1 MHAAK
6 GIVLKKYDAGE
17 ADGFFVIYASEYGKI
32 KAHAQGVKKESARL
46 KGHLEPLNFVALQCV
61 QGRNGIRLTGAQA
74 LESWPSIRSD
84 FKKSRAALLIAEF
97 IDRTCMEREK
107 DKKLWELLL
116 NNFFLL
122 ERGLSILPACAG
134 RPELQ
139 RMLAAFESCA
149 FKTLGFGESKSS
161 AEIPSIALLFEKGYN
176 GKDALST
183 ANIRDS

>member
-1 MHAAK
+1 MYCTL
-6 GIVLKKYDAGE
+6 GVVLKKYSSGE
-17 ADGFFVIYASEYGKI
+17 TDGFFVIYTEEYGKI
-32 KAHAQGVKKESARL
+32 KAHAQGVKKESAVL

-61 QGRNGIRLTGAQA
+61 QGRSGMRLTGAQS

-84 FKKSRAALLIAEF
+84 FEKSRAALLVAEF
-97 IDRTCMEREK
+97 IDRVCLEGEK
-107 DKKLWELLL
+107 DEGLWELLL

-122 ERGLSILPACAG
+122 ERGLSIL
-134 RPELQ
+134 PELQ